1 VRRALN
7 IPDHVQAWQEC
18 NDDINENYA
27 YQYEGS
33 FWIYKVLKQYGYKI
47 LFYSGDTDG
56 AVPTYGTRRWIT
68 QLNWPVKKPWTPWYT
83 DGQVSGFIISYEGLD
98 FSTIHG
104 TGHMAP
110 QWKRKEVT
118 KLIMSWVHNEPIP
131 Q

>member
-1 VRRALN
+1 M
-7 IPDHVQAWQEC
+7 
-18 NDDINENYA
+18 NYA

-56 AVPTYGTRRWIT
+56 AVPTYGTRRWI
-68 QLNWPVKKPWTPWYT
+68 QMLNWPVKKPWTPWYT
-83 DGQVSGFIISYEGLD
+83 DGQVSGFQISYEGLD
-98 FSTIHG
+98 FTTIHG
-104 TGHMAP
+104 AGHLAP

-118 KLIMSWVHNEPIP
+118 KFIMSWVHNEPVP